1 MYVIIIFK
9 PYCLS
14 CSVVYFNPF
23 IKLTYISAILI
34 VSNSQGSNYFMK
46 LSDAQILDNLKK
58 GDPSAYKQLFD
69 RYYMPLSIYALKY
82 CDSFQLAEDIVQELF
97 IKLWDEKIYLKLEGA
112 VSPYLFKSVKNNTLK
127 AIKKKSKYHFE
138 ELEDQINKL
147 ITDEIDIETIEADK
161 KKLYME
167 LEALPPK
174 SKEVFKA
181 IVLDNLK
188 YKEVA
193 ERLDI
198 SVNTVK
204 THYSRALKQLRNSL
218 DIIIMLLLV

>member
-1 MYVIIIFK
+1 
-9 PYCLS
+9 
-14 CSVVYFNPF
+14 
-23 IKLTYISAILI
+23 
-34 VSNSQGSNYFMK
+34 MK
-46 LSDAQILDNLKK
+46 LSDAQILENLKK

-69 RYYMPLSIYALKY
+69 RYYMPLSIYAFKY
-82 CDSFQLAEDIVQELF
+82 CDSFQLSEDIVQELF

-127 AIKKKSKYHFE
+127 AIKKNSKYYFE
-138 ELEDQINKL
+138 ELESQINKL
-147 ITDEIDIETIEADK
+147 ITNEIDTETIEAEEK
-161 KKLYME
+161 RLYKE

-193 ERLDI
+193 KLLGI

-218 DIIIMLLLV
+218 DIIIMLLLI